1 MREIRGRALAL
12 LAQADAAEEEANR
25 LELEQ
30 ATLDKEV
37 ERLTAVVFRMEDMR
51 FSTKQLTNQ
60 MQLDTALQVSCC
72 CSWSSVVKPL
82 MNAVAGD
89 FGQMR
94 DILLNGCDRY
104 AAQ

>member
-30 ATLDKEV
+30 VTLDKEV

-51 FSTKQLTNQ
+51 FSTKQLTDQ
-60 MQLDTALQVSCC
+60 MQLDTALQVS
-72 CSWSSVVKPL
+72 
-82 MNAVAGD
+82 NVA
-89 FGQMR
+89 FGLLAEYLSF
-94 DILLNGCDRY
+94 ILWLAG
-104 AAQ
+104 